1 MMKQQL
7 SFVRALAALA
17 LVGCPDPTAE
27 TSATDSST
35 TSDPSTGT
43 ASTTELAPTTEAA
56 PTTTTSSGTTANTTE
71 AIDPLPQGPI
81 QAGVAVGYLTGPVG
95 ASMAGYGGR
104 TITNSTPWNQ
114 FLNGASGFYGMGTIK
129 AMVIEVGG
137 ERLVVMKMPTMS
149 SEHSLTEG
157 TIEKLKAEHGI
168 DITGRLITAAT
179 HSHHNLARY
188 WRLPGPL
195 GFVGCDSPDEEVI
208 DRMTTAMADVI
219 AAAVADLA
227 PAQWGV
233 AWQDDWD
240 AADEVYRDRRGENNP
255 TYGKDARLTLLA
267 VRRPDGTPM
276 ATVINFGMHGT
287 VFDSP
292 NELFTEDAAGGLEMK
307 FEEAFFAAKGQ
318 PIFGM
323 FAQSGGGDAS
333 PAGDGQG
340 HAEPARIERVGHAAA
355 PKILDLYD
363 KIEWRDEATLGVR
376 SRRID
381 LTYSGIG
388 YDDYPEFL
396 NSQGGPYLWGG
407 WQCKGDAADVDD
419 NNPATSMEGKPKNC
433 MPMGTL
439 LESLGESLPNGEVH
453 QTYLT
458 VARLD
463 DFYMLTLPGEPT
475 ASVIQYAR
483 TGYEER
489 AVDGMVFGYSQDHL
503 LYLTQPDD
511 WLQGGYESE
520 MSLWGP
526 LLAKYLV
533 DGQMAVIG
541 SLIAGNGSPVWSE
554 DSPALSVGKPW
565 EPRALEASVDA
576 PGLTGEPPP
585 TIGRGETLRVAWDGG
600 EPSLGEPRVTVQV
613 DDGGGFADVP
623 SPSGWAGAALDNSR
637 YHMLTHYA
645 PVPEP
650 NGKLLPERQ
659 QKWYV
664 DWQVP
669 ADMPAGTYRL
679 RITGNAYDGSATEAY
694 ALVTTE
700 FEVGFA
706 AAHELTAALDGGDLT
721 LDVVRPPP
729 EYELVETWPIGG
741 FRLLDP
747 EVAAADPVHVRV
759 PLTLSFVKNGQ
770 PVGDTYEVPY
780 VPGAGHVF
788 DFAATGLDPDQL
800 QARVHVRDDVVP
812 AFIEADVVA
821 P

>member
-7 SFVRALAALA
+7 SWGGALAALA
-17 LVGCPDPTAE
+17 LAGCPGPTGE
-27 TSATDSST
+27 TSATDGTATSDAT
-35 TSDPSTGT
+35 TSTG
-43 ASTTELAPTTEAA
+43 STTEVTPTT
-56 PTTTTSSGTTANTTE
+56 PTGTNSSTSGTTANPTGE
-71 AIDPLPQGPI
+71 IDPLPQGPI

-95 ASMAGYGGR
+95 ASMAGFGGR
-104 TITNSTPWNQ
+104 TVTNSTPWNHL
-114 FLNGASGFYGMGTIK
+114 LNGASGFYGLGTIK

-137 ERLVVMKMPTMS
+137 ERLVVMKTPTMS

-157 TIEKLKAEHGI
+157 TIEKLKALHDI

-188 WRLPGPL
+188 WRLPAPL
-195 GFVGCDSPDEEVI
+195 GFVGADSPDEELI

-219 AAAVADLA
+219 AAAVADLG

-233 AWQDDWD
+233 AWNDDWD
-240 AADEVYRDRRGENNP
+240 PDDAVYRDRRGENDP

-292 NELFTEDAAGGLEMK
+292 NELFTEDAPGGLEMK

-333 PAGDGQG
+333 PAGDGLG
-340 HAEPARIERVGHAAA
+340 HPEPARIERVGHAAA
-355 PKILDLYD
+355 PKILELYD
-363 KIEWRDEATLGVR
+363 AIEWRDEATLGVR

-407 WQCKGDAADVDD
+407 WQCKGAEGDVDD
-419 NNPATSMEGKPKNC
+419 GNPATSMEGKPKNC
-433 MPMGTL
+433 MPMQGL
-439 LESLGESLPNGEVH
+439 LESLGEKVPHGEIH

-475 ASVIQYAR
+475 ASVIEYAR
-483 TGYEER
+483 TGYDER
-489 AVDGMVFGYSQDHL
+489 GVDGMVFGYSQDHL

-533 DGQMAVIG
+533 DGQMTIIDA
-541 SLIAGNGSPVWSE
+541 LIAGDGAPVWSE
-554 DSPALSVGKPW
+554 DSPALSVGKSF

-576 PGLTGEPPP
+576 PGLTGVLP
-585 TIGRGETLRVAWDGG
+585 TGLGRGETLRVAWNGG
-600 EPSLGEPRVTVQV
+600 DPALGEPRVTVQV
-613 DDGGGFADVP
+613 DDGGGFVDVP

-645 PVPEP
+645 PMPEP
-650 NGKLLPERQ
+650 NGKLLAERQ

-679 RITGNAYDGSATEAY
+679 GIAGRSFDGQATEDY
-694 ALVTTE
+694 ALETAP
-700 FEVGFA
+700 FEVTFA
-706 AAHELTAALDGGDLT
+706 KEHELTAVLAGGELK

-729 EYELVETWPIGG
+729 AYDLVKTWPIGG

-759 PLTLSFVKNGQ
+759 PLTLTFIKDNL
-770 PVGDTYEVPY
+770 PVGDTHEVPY
-780 VPGAGHVF
+780 TPGVGHVF

-800 QARVHVRDDVVP
+800 FARVHLQSDVVP
-812 AFIEADVVA
+812 AFIEAEIAA

>member
-1 MMKQQL
+1 MMMKQQL
-7 SFVRALAALA
+7 TFVRALAVLALA
-17 LVGCPDPTAE
+17 GCPGPTAE
-27 TSATDSST
+27 TSASDGSSTTDSST
-35 TSDPSTGT
+35 SGTGSTTENLPTTSGTTTTTGATT
-43 ASTTELAPTTEAA
+43 ASTTEE
-56 PTTTTSSGTTANTTE
+56 
-71 AIDPLPQGPI
+71 IDPLPQGPV
-81 QAGVAVGYLTGPVG
+81 QAGVAFGYLTGPVG
-95 ASMAGYGGR
+95 ASMAGFGGR
-104 TITNSTPWNQ
+104 TVTNSTPWNHL
-114 FLNGASGFYGMGTIK
+114 LNGASGFYGYGTIK

-137 ERLVVMKMPTMS
+137 ERLVVLKMPTMS

-157 TIEKLKAEHGI
+157 TIEKLKALHGI

-188 WRLPGPL
+188 WRLPAPL
-195 GFVGCDSPDEEVI
+195 GFVGADSPDEEVI
-208 DRMTTAMADVI
+208 DRMTTAMADVV
-219 AAAVADLA
+219 AAAVADLG

-233 AWQDDWD
+233 GWQDDWD
-240 AADEVYRDRRGENNP
+240 PDDSVYRDRRGENNP
-255 TYGKDARLTLLA
+255 TYGKDGRLTLLA

-307 FEEAFFAAKGQ
+307 FEEAFFAAKQQ

-333 PAGDGQG
+333 PAGDGAG
-340 HAEPARIERVGHAAA
+340 HPEPARIERIGHAAA
-355 PKILDLYD
+355 PRIIELYD
-363 KIEWRDEATLGVR
+363 SIEWRDEATLGVR

-396 NSQGGPYLWGG
+396 NSQGLPYTWGG
-407 WQCKGDAADVDD
+407 WQCKGDEADVDD
-419 NNPATSMEGKPKNC
+419 NNPDTSLEGKPKNC
-433 MPMGTL
+433 MPMGVL
-439 LESLGESLPNGEVH
+439 LESLGEQVPHGEVH

-483 TGYEER
+483 SGYEER
-489 AVDGMVFGYSQDHL
+489 EVDGMVFGYSQDHL

-533 DGQMAVIG
+533 DGQMQVVDALIG
-541 SLIAGNGSPVWSE
+541 GDGSPVWSE
-554 DSPALSVGKPW
+554 DSPSLSVGKSF
-565 EPRALEASVDA
+565 EPRALEKSTDA
-576 PGLTGEPPP
+576 PAVTSQPAVSLS
-585 TIGRGETLRVAWDGG
+585 RGETVRAAWSGG
-600 EPSLGEPRVTVQV
+600 DPGLGEPRVTVQI
-613 DDGGGFADVP
+613 DDGGFVDVP
-623 SPSGWAGAALDNSR
+623 SPSGWAGVALDNSR

-650 NGKLLPERQ
+650 NGKLLAERQ
-659 QKWYV
+659 QNWYV
-664 DWQVP
+664 DWQIP
-669 ADMPAGTYRL
+669 ADLPAGTYRL
-679 RITGNAYDGSATEAY
+679 RIAGRSYDGANTEDY
-694 ALVTTE
+694 ALETE
-700 FEVGFA
+700 PFEVGFA
-706 AAHELTAALDGGDLT
+706 AEHVLTATLTGGSLALDIT
-721 LDVVRPPP
+721 RPPP
-729 EYELVETWPIGG
+729 EYGLVETWPIAG

-747 EVAAADPVHVRV
+747 EVAAEDPVHVRV
-759 PLTLSFVKNGQ
+759 PLTLSFIKDGN

-788 DFAATGLDPDQL
+788 DFAATGLDAGGL
-800 QARVHVRDDVVP
+800 LARVHLRDDVVP
-812 AFIEADVVA
+812 AFIEAA
-821 P
+821 IE

>member
-1 MMKQQL
+1 MKQQL
-7 SFVRALAALA
+7 WWWRAFAALA
-17 LVGCPDPTAE
+17 LAGCPGSAAE
-27 TSATDSST
+27 TSATDASST
-35 TSDPSTGT
+35 SDATAATGSSTDVTPTSSG
-43 ASTTELAPTTEAA
+43 AP
-56 PTTTTSSGTTANTTE
+56 PTTSSGTTASTTE
-71 AIDPLPQGPI
+71 EIDPLPQGPI

-104 TITNSTPWNQ
+104 TVTNNTPWNHL
-114 FLNGASGFYGMGTIK
+114 LNGASGFYGLGTIK

-157 TIEKLKAEHGI
+157 AIEKLKADHGI

-188 WRLPGPL
+188 WRLPAPL
-195 GFVGCDSPDEEVI
+195 GFVGGDSPDEELI

-227 PAQWGV
+227 PAQWG
-233 AWQDDWD
+233 ATWLDDWD
-240 AADEVYRDRRGENNP
+240 PDDAVYRDRRGENDP

-333 PAGDGQG
+333 PAGDGLG
-340 HAEPARIERVGHAAA
+340 HPEPARIERIGHAAA
-355 PKILDLYD
+355 PRILALYD
-363 KIEWRDEATLGVR
+363 AIEWRDEATLGVR

-381 LTYSGIG
+381 LTYSGMG
-388 YDDYPEFL
+388 YDDYPEFQ
-396 NSQGGPYLWGG
+396 NAQGGPYLWGA
-407 WQCKGDAADVDD
+407 WQCKGAEADVDD
-419 NNPATSMEGKPKNC
+419 GNPATSLEGKPKNC
-433 MPMGTL
+433 MPMQGL
-439 LESLGESLPNGEVH
+439 LESLGETVPHGEVH

-483 TGYEER
+483 TAYEDR

-533 DGQMAVIG
+533 DGQMTEVEA
-541 SLIAGNGSPVWSE
+541 LIAGDGSPVWSE
-554 DSPALSVGKPW
+554 QSPSLSVGKSF
-565 EPRALEASVDA
+565 EPRALEAGVDA
-576 PGLTGEPPP
+576 PGLTAEPPP
-585 TIGRGETLRVAWDGG
+585 TIWRGETLRAAWNGG
-600 EPSLGEPRVTVQV
+600 EPGLGEPRVTVQV
-613 DDGGGFADVP
+613 DDGGGFVDVA

-645 PVPEP
+645 PDPKP
-650 NGKLLPERQ
+650 NGKLLAERQ
-659 QKWYV
+659 QKWFV

-669 ADMPAGTYRL
+669 ADLPAGTYRL
-679 RITGNAYDGSATEAY
+679 RIDGRAFDGQATEDY
-694 ALVTTE
+694 ALTTAP
-700 FEVGFA
+700 FEVAFA
-706 AAHELTAALDGGDLT
+706 PEHALSAVLAGGQLT
-721 LDVVRPPP
+721 LDVTRPPP
-729 EYELVETWPIGG
+729 AYVMDDKWPVGG

-747 EVAAADPVHVRV
+747 EVAADAPVHLRV
-759 PLTLSFVKNGQ
+759 PLTLSFTKDDL
-770 PVGDTYEVPY
+770 PVGDTHEVPY
-780 VPGAGHVF
+780 VSGIGHVF
-788 DFAATGLDPDQL
+788 DFATAGLDPDGL
-800 QARVHVRDDVVP
+800 VARVHLRDDVVP
-812 AFIEADVVA
+812 AFIEA
-821 P
+821 PILGP